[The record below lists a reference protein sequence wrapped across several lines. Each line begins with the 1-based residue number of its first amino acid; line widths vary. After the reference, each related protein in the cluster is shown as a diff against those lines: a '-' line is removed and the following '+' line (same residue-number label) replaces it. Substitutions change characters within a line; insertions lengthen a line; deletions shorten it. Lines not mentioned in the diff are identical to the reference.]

1 MAQPP
6 LRYVVLR
13 HEGVADPH
21 FDLMLELAEDQ
32 ALATWRCPVW
42 PLTKRVRITRLP
54 DHRREYLTYEGPV
67 SGDRGRVSRVE
78 AGTYQMKGDP
88 AFNSGERWN
97 WDVFWLDVDS
107 AEGGVLLRRWL
118 DSTGQEQWDAAPM

>member
-1 MAQPP
+1 MADPL

-21 FDLMLELAEDQ
+21 FDLMLELVEGD
-32 ALATWRCPVW
+32 ALATWRCPAW
-42 PLTKRVRITRLP
+42 PLTKRVRVTRLA

-78 AGTYQMKGDP
+78 AGTYQMKRDP
-88 AFNSGERWN
+88 EFNSVARWS
-97 WDVFWLDVDS
+97 WGVFWPNEESPD
-107 AEGGVLLRRWL
+107 GGVLLRRWL
-118 DSTGQEQWDAAPM
+118 DSKGQEQWDAAPM